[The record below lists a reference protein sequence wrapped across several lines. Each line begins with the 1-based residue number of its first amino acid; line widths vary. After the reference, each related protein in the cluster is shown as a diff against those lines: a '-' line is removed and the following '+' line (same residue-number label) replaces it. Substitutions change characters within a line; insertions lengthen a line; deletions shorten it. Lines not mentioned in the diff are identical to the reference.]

1 MTNYSKLRPM
11 RRLVRILE
19 GDANAKPPTLFRTT
33 GLWHLFPEQS
43 EASHRSLICR
53 AKEFGFISQVCRG
66 FLKNELIDADE
77 QWYLFHLGDL
87 LRPHCFNYV
96 SLESA
101 LAIHD
106 QDQTSLNKT
115 VSFITTGRSNR
126 IRCSSLGTLEF
137 VHSST
142 PIELQRRGLEY
153 DKTRHAWI
161 ASREIA
167 LKDMVRHRR
176 NFSF

>member
-1 MTNYSKLRPM
+1 MTKHAELRPM
-11 RRLVRILE
+11 RRLVQILE
-19 GDANAKPPTLFRTT
+19 GDANTKPPTLFRTT

-43 EASHRSLICR
+43 EASHRSLISR

-66 FLKNELIDADE
+66 FLKNELSDADE
-77 QWYLFHLGDL
+77 RWYLFHLADL

-106 QDQTSLNKT
+106 DTETSFNKT

-126 IRCSSLGTLEF
+126 IRCNSLGTLEF

-142 PIELQRRGLEY
+142 PIELQRQGLEY
-153 DKTRHAWI
+153 DEIRKAWI
-161 ASREIA
+161 ASRDIA
-167 LKDMVRHRR
+167 LGDMVRHRR
-176 NFSF
+176 NLSG